1 MPEVN
6 EVRNV
11 VSNCR
16 IRLSLAGED
25 KRFTYQLRACHCCE
39 TQSEQIYEEYFHFPQ
54 HGEEDMTM
62 KLELEMSSDLCVCL
76 SRNGPLI

>member
-16 IRLSLAGED
+16 IRLSLAVED
-25 KRFTYQLRACHCCE
+25 LGFSYELRACHCCE
-39 TQSEQIYEEYFHFPQ
+39 TQREQIHKKHFHFQQ
-54 HGEEDMTM
+54 HGEEKMTM
-62 KLELEMSSDLCVCL
+62 RLGLEMPSDLCVIV
-76 SRNGPLI
+76 SAAMGR